1 MFKYLECFDITH
13 YNMYLEKKKNMQM
26 QYATA
31 KPISKQERLREI
43 ELKVCFVKS
52 YTYIRLVRLESNCFV
67 ISIINV
73 FQSRLRDF
81 C

>member
-1 MFKYLECFDITH
+1 
-13 YNMYLEKKKNMQM
+13 MYLGKKTTVVCILSRK
-26 QYATA
+26 YPSA
-31 KPISKQERLREI
+31 KPTSKQERLREI
-43 ELKVCFVKS
+43 ELEVCFVKN